1 MSCKVQQSVCSCCV
15 TYAKSRIDFNNFN
28 TFNNVEQ
35 SNIQI
40 VENSVC
46 RYFNITA
53 NDLSSKKRNTDTTMA
68 RGFAIYILHTSFGYS
83 ASKLAAEY
91 RRTPRAVFWHVDK
104 ISHLIKQRAYK
115 EMYQTLISDL
125 NH

>member
-1 MSCKVQQSVCSCCV
+1 MNDKDV
-15 TYAKSRIDFNNFN
+15 I
-28 TFNNVEQ
+28 NVEGA
-35 SNIQI
+35 
-40 VENSVC
+40 VC
-46 RYFNITA
+46 RYFNISA
-53 NDLSSKKRNTDTTMA
+53 NDLSSNNRNSDITMA

>member
-1 MSCKVQQSVCSCCV
+1 MNRNLNR
-15 TYAKSRIDFNNFN
+15 RIHPIAEANGLSPKFHRD
-28 TFNNVEQ
+28 
-35 SNIQI
+35 IQI

-46 RYFNITA
+46 RYFNISS

-115 EMYQTLISDL
+115 EMYQTIISDL

>member
-1 MSCKVQQSVCSCCV
+1 M
-15 TYAKSRIDFNNFN
+15 
-28 TFNNVEQ
+28 EQ
-35 SNIQI
+35 SNIHI